1 MANISASQVK
11 ELRER
16 TGAGL
21 MDCKRALVETD
32 GNIDTAT
39 EVLQKKAAAKAVK
52 RMDRAASEGTVTS
65 YIHGQG
71 RIGVLLELNS
81 ETDFVARNDAFQN
94 LSREI
99 CLHIAATGAKFISRE
114 DVPEERRNKQAEI
127 FRGQAIEEG
136 KPEAFVGKII
146 DGRMD
151 KWLAEIC
158 LNEQPWFR
166 NSDQTVAEVMQQNI
180 AKIGE
185 NLKIRRF
192 VRWELGESL

>member
-21 MDCKRALVETD
+21 MDCKRALVEAD
-32 GNIDTAT
+32 GNIDSAT
-39 EVLQKKAAAKAVK
+39 QVLQKKAAAKAVK
-52 RMDRAASEGTVTS
+52 RMDREASEGAVTS

-81 ETDFVARNDAFQN
+81 ETDFVARNDAFKT

-99 CLHIAATGAKFISRE
+99 CLHIAATGAQFISRE
-114 DVPEERRNKQAEI
+114 DIPETARDKQAEI
-127 FRGQAIEEG
+127 YRSQALEAG
-136 KPEAFVGKII
+136 KPEAFVDKII
-146 DGRMD
+146 QGRMD
-151 KWLAEIC
+151 KWLGEIC
-158 LNEQPWFR
+158 LIEQPWFR
-166 NSDQTVAEVMQQNI
+166 DADLTVEEILQQNI

-192 VRWELGESL
+192 VRWELGESI